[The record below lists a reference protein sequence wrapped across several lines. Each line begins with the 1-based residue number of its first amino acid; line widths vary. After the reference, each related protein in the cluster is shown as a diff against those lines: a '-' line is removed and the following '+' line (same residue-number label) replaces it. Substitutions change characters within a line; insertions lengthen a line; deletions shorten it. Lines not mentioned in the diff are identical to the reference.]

1 MAKKSKKEAAESEW
15 LKQAA
20 NDLEVDLDDDENA
33 DIAREGKQRRLK
45 LSGLQRTL
53 DALLNVPLLPRGFS
67 TRHLAMDSHLAGR
80 ILASAAA
87 SSNKHPLRK
96 GNCMTVESGDGALTA
111 LGTSKRQ
118 REAEGVGAA
127 SEVLSSTRGHNRAAK
142 AKKKKTASKPAGGG
156 GSMVAGVFI
165 PG

>member
-1 MAKKSKKEAAESEW
+1 
-15 LKQAA
+15 
-20 NDLEVDLDDDENA
+20 
-33 DIAREGKQRRLK
+33 
-45 LSGLQRTL
+45 
-53 DALLNVPLLPRGFS
+53 
-67 TRHLAMDSHLAGR
+67 
-80 ILASAAA
+80 
-87 SSNKHPLRK
+87 
-96 GNCMTVESGDGALTA
+96 MTVESGDGALTA

-142 AKKKKTASKPAGGG
+142 AKKKKPRGGG